1 MDAGELMHRLARSAI
16 RLAIR
21 LPGKL
26 LAALLG
32 VFLLVGPLAAPVS
45 AHAQLQSTTPQ
56 AGARLDRPPGAISIR
71 FDEKVT
77 AAAGGIRVYDAA
89 AKRIPTD
96 STTSTGTS
104 MTIRLPDLADGA
116 YVVVWQAVSVDGHP
130 VRGSLTFQVGDG
142 DQATVTAFGEQQ
154 LANASTDSTVRLLM
168 GLLRLL
174 LFGST
179 ALLIAAVAWRIAL
192 VSLPPSRI
200 VSVAGV
206 IAALAAFATLL
217 VDGPYGQGQG
227 LTTVGFYLVDESLS
241 KVTVKAVLGLGIVC
255 LLCSRLLRRDETPTA
270 GLIGAL
276 LLIAVLAGSTGHAVA
291 GPNAVG
297 AIVSTGIHVV
307 AASTWAGG
315 LALLLIARRA
325 KAPIDLHRWS
335 SLAQVAVIVIM
346 VTGVA
351 NAFRQVGSFEAFR
364 TTGYGRLL
372 AAKLF
377 VVAAM
382 LFLGGW
388 QRKRLA
394 SIKPRAVAVE
404 TLLGVIVVALSTV
417 LSSTVPAR
425 ASVSRPIS
433 IRVQTNSTRS
443 DVTVD
448 PARLG
453 PNVIHIYVFGLD
465 GTTLPIDDASFE
477 LTHLATGTTV
487 EVDPFKAGRG
497 HEQAQG
503 VQLPFT
509 GTWQLVTRIYLS
521 EFEVEQS
528 TSTFQVK

>member
-32 VFLLVGPLAAPVS
+32 VFLLVGPLAAPAS

-89 AKRIPTD
+89 AKRVPTD

-154 LANASTDSTVRLLM
+154 LANASTDSTV
-168 GLLRLL
+168 
-174 LFGST
+174 
-179 ALLIAAVAWRIAL
+179 
-192 VSLPPSRI
+192 
-200 VSVAGV
+200 
-206 IAALAAFATLL
+206 
-217 VDGPYGQGQG
+217 
-227 LTTVGFYLVDESLS
+227 
-241 KVTVKAVLGLGIVC
+241 
-255 LLCSRLLRRDETPTA
+255 
-270 GLIGAL
+270 
-276 LLIAVLAGSTGHAVA
+276 
-291 GPNAVG
+291 
-297 AIVSTGIHVV
+297 
-307 AASTWAGG
+307 
-315 LALLLIARRA
+315 
-325 KAPIDLHRWS
+325 
-335 SLAQVAVIVIM
+335 
-346 VTGVA
+346 
-351 NAFRQVGSFEAFR
+351 
-364 TTGYGRLL
+364 
-372 AAKLF
+372 
-377 VVAAM
+377 
-382 LFLGGW
+382 
-388 QRKRLA
+388 
-394 SIKPRAVAVE
+394 
-404 TLLGVIVVALSTV
+404 
-417 LSSTVPAR
+417 PAR

-477 LTHLATGTTV
+477 LTHLATGTIV

-509 GTWQLVTRIYLS
+509 GTWLLVTRIYLS